1 MPKRIPIKIIKVPLP
16 EKNYNKESNFSRMPQ
31 LYLELLENKK
41 KIKQE
46 FLNKEHDYTLPVHSP
61 DENYDSESNFS
72 VEQPNDRR
80 AAGVYDVDFGESGR
94 RAGDDRKQI
103 NNISNYNSDN
113 DNYPSRDNISVKSFK
128 SSASE
133 KSMSDTSYISNNNL
147 KKRLVN
153 LLGDDPLDNDYIPSR
168 GIKEVRGS
176 SERRSFGSDQ
186 FKRPSDRR
194 AEDRPSSYDQRP
206 NRGPQSMSAR
216 SSDHVRQGLSGDRSG
231 DREAAASFRGDRFIG
246 AGGDR
251 VIDVRHKNRNSD
263 DRVSESPYKSDRSGD
278 KRGPILGSRN
288 FEPSENRRY
297 GDGDRGAAASGGGH
311 RGEASVFGDRFG
323 GDEGDQDDASEASEN
338 SEKYKNPPTLGE
350 LNIKKNRDRKIE
362 DSQETDDKKRHLIFK
377 FKSLQKSYPDENISD
392 YTIYSDY
399 STMKE
404 DYDNTLRRLSMD
416 TTVESYKKYL
426 TYGFMGVEYLLGS
439 WFGLDMKGFTQ
450 QQIISMKSYEKL
462 LIELGEKNYEP
473 VGASRWP
480 VEVRLI
486 FLIIINSAFFIGSK
500 LIMQKSG
507 TNFIDIMNNFSSFAT
522 SGEKK
527 KKKMKSPDVNI
538 EDF

>member
-1 MPKRIPIKIIKVPLP
+1 M
-16 EKNYNKESNFSRMPQ
+16 
-31 LYLELLENKK
+31 
-41 KIKQE
+41 
-46 FLNKEHDYTLPVHSP
+46 
-61 DENYDSESNFS
+61 
-72 VEQPNDRR
+72 
-80 AAGVYDVDFGESGR
+80 
-94 RAGDDRKQI
+94 
-103 NNISNYNSDN
+103 
-113 DNYPSRDNISVKSFK
+113 
-128 SSASE
+128 
-133 KSMSDTSYISNNNL
+133 
-147 KKRLVN
+147 
-153 LLGDDPLDNDYIPSR
+153 
-168 GIKEVRGS
+168 
-176 SERRSFGSDQ
+176 
-186 FKRPSDRR
+186 
-194 AEDRPSSYDQRP
+194 
-206 NRGPQSMSAR
+206 
-216 SSDHVRQGLSGDRSG
+216 
-231 DREAAASFRGDRFIG
+231 
-246 AGGDR
+246 
-251 VIDVRHKNRNSD
+251 
-263 DRVSESPYKSDRSGD
+263 
-278 KRGPILGSRN
+278 
-288 FEPSENRRY
+288 
-297 GDGDRGAAASGGGH
+297 
-311 RGEASVFGDRFG
+311 
-323 GDEGDQDDASEASEN
+323 
-338 SEKYKNPPTLGE
+338 GE

>member
-1 MPKRIPIKIIKVPLP
+1 MPKRIPIKIIKIPLP

-72 VEQPNDRR
+72 VEQPTAYGAPR
-80 AAGVYDVDFGESGR
+80 GDVDFGEAGR
-94 RAGDDRKQI
+94 RAFDDRKQI
-103 NNISNYNSDN
+103 DNNSEYNSDN

-128 SSASE
+128 SLASE

-153 LLGDDPLDNDYIPSR
+153 LLGDDTLENDFIPSR
-168 GIKEVRGS
+168 GIKASFGGDRFSGAVGDRGAAS
-176 SERRSFGSDQ
+176 GGERRSFGSDQ

-194 AEDRPSSYDQRP
+194 AEDRPSSYHDQRQ
-206 NRGPQSMSAR
+206 NRVSAR
-216 SSDHVRQGLSGDRSG
+216 SSDHVRQGLSGDREDLSKV
-231 DREAAASFRGDRFIG
+231 ARGSDLSRGGTMPDRFSG
-246 AGGDR
+246 
-251 VIDVRHKNRNSD
+251 VRHKNRTSD
-263 DRVSESPYKSDRSGD
+263 DRFDSPYKSDRS
-278 KRGPILGSRN
+278 RN
-288 FEPSENRRY
+288 FEPSSSK
-297 GDGDRGAAASGGGH
+297 GGDR
-311 RGEASVFGDRFG
+311 RDPSVFGDRFG
-323 GDEGDQDDASEASEN
+323 GDEARSEGGDQDDASEASD
-338 SEKYKNPPTLGE
+338 SSAKYKNPPTLGE

-392 YTIYSDY
+392 YNIYSDY
-399 STMKE
+399 SAMKE

-473 VGASRWP
+473 VGASGRGHHP
-480 VEVRLI
+480 QGARSIRGSPLRLPNARAVPGVRRPC
-486 FLIIINSAFFIGSK
+486 
-500 LIMQKSG
+500 
-507 TNFIDIMNNFSSFAT
+507 FS
-522 SGEKK
+522 E
-527 KKKMKSPDVNI
+527 PI
-538 EDF
+538 